1 MSRNCNR
8 KNKFFVVAILL
19 LCQCFYIH
27 AKEFVLGGKS
37 GWNNLGAVENIT
49 TGKGRFGYECLE
61 LATNS
66 FVFDETTDLLIDF
79 ENPANPISSG
89 NYKIISNSMKNSTET
104 LLEKSAGLSRNLG
117 GMSILGQK
125 GTYFGTEGLKG
136 SFSIEFWLCPSVAEN
151 GETIINWESSKNVAG
166 ELIYQLL
173 NCSFDGGHLDWT
185 IINLF
190 DSYINGSETGEIHL
204 HGSSAVIPDK
214 WSYHAL
220 SYDAETGIL
229 EYLVNGITEDI
240 CYMTS
245 NGMESGEVNLVVLGT
260 PAQIEL
266 CTEYT
271 GKIDEI
277 RILRRPYSPPDY
289 QSAEMAGILGRMLY
303 RPAGGRFETQPIEV
317 STGSVLNS
325 LNAEVNIPLQTEVAF
340 YVRSGDNFYEWDSE
354 FPKWIPVE
362 NGQQLTGISGK
373 YYQIACELYPDGDGS
388 ITPKV
393 TQISLDFTELPEPLP
408 PFIVKAEAGNG
419 KVTVSWNYSVDDTAG
434 GYYLYYGN
442 RSGEYLGRVALEG
455 NSPVNVGNAT
465 SYTLTGLQNGKIYYF
480 AVAAW
485 SALDE
490 RIVGALSKE
499 VYARPM
505 AKLK

>member
-1 MSRNCNR
+1 MNRNCNR

-37 GWNNLGAVENIT
+37 GWNNLGVTENIT

-79 ENPANPISSG
+79 ESPANPISSG

-289 QSAEMAGILGRMLY
+289 QSAEMAGTLGRMLY
-303 RPAGGRFETQPIEV
+303 TPAGGRFETLPIEV

-388 ITPKV
+388 VTPKV